1 MDNLVISMHRP
12 THQQTHDSH
21 DELAACRAAY
31 ASDHRHQ
38 ADSCDIA
45 KTCPDS
51 GSLVRLADNRL
62 WWPAR
67 KRLLRHLSECS
78 ACADDYRVMRQA
90 ALDMRSV
97 LSTAATSGNRAP
109 GWLPSLTAVFT
120 AQRPMRQVMLAAS
133 MLLAVSALMLMTS
146 LSRQHSNDDAMLADR
161 TAQSMP
167 IAAVS
172 AADDVLFR
180 SDFDSSQV
188 ADQRNGSAQQEVF
201 ADSFGG

>member
-1 MDNLVISMHRP
+1 LDNLVISMHRP
-12 THQQTHDSH
+12 THQKTHDSH

-31 ASDHRHQ
+31 ANDHRHQ

-45 KTCPDS
+45 TACPDS
-51 GSLVRLADNRL
+51 CSLVRLAENRL

-67 KRLLRHLSECS
+67 KRLLQHLTECS

-90 ALDMRSV
+90 ALDMRSA
-97 LSTAATSGNRAP
+97 LFIPAASGNRAP

-120 AQRPMRQVMLAAS
+120 AQRPMRPVMLAAS
-133 MLLAVSALMLMTS
+133 VLLAVSALMLMTS
-146 LSRQHSNDDAMLADR
+146 ASRQHSDDDAMLADR
-161 TAQSMP
+161 AAQSMP
-167 IAAVS
+167 FAAVS

-188 ADQRNGSAQQEVF
+188 AGQRGGSAQQEVF
-201 ADSFGG
+201 SDGFGG

>member
-12 THQQTHDSH
+12 THPQTHDTY

-31 ASDHRHQ
+31 ANDHRHQ
-38 ADSCDIA
+38 ADSCNLA
-45 KTCPDS
+45 AACPDS
-51 GSLVRLADNRL
+51 GSLVRLAENRL

-67 KRLLRHLSECS
+67 KRLLQHLTECS
-78 ACADDYRVMRQA
+78 ACTDDYRVMRQA
-90 ALDMRSV
+90 ALDMRNALTTS
-97 LSTAATSGNRAP
+97 AASDNRES

-120 AQRPMRQVMLAAS
+120 AQGAMRPVMLAAS

-146 LSRQHSNDDAMLADR
+146 VSRQHSNDDAMLADR

-188 ADQRNGSAQQEVF
+188 ADQRRGSAQQEVF